1 MAPRRTSEELLHLF
15 KENWPEAY
23 SSSEEVMLR
32 LYHSALRHTEEM
44 QRYLRQFDLSTAEFV
59 VLRVMRRE
67 PAPHVVAPS
76 ALHETLVMSPGGITK
91 VLKQLESKALVSR
104 KSDHSDKRRN
114 LVQLTTLGE
123 RTITRVQQ
131 AVREFD
137 GRVLGRTL
145 NGREQERL
153 AHLLRKLLVSL
164 EPAHSAAALAAF
176 LRDEAA

>member
-1 MAPRRTSEELLHLF
+1 VAPRRTSEELLHLF
-15 KENWPEAY
+15 KENWPEGY

-44 QRYLRQFDLSTAEFV
+44 QRFLRRFDLSTAEFM

-67 PAPHVVAPS
+67 PPPHVVAPS

-91 VLKQLESKALVSR
+91 VLKQLESKGLVTR

-114 LVQLTTLGE
+114 LVQLTALGE
-123 RTITRVQQ
+123 STITRVQQ

-137 GRVLGRTL
+137 GRVLERTL
-145 NGREQERL
+145 NEREQERL

-164 EPAHSAAALAAF
+164 EPARSAAALAAF
-176 LRDEAA
+176 VRDDAA